1 MKTLLTIFTLTFTL
15 MFSSTSFAGWTKVG
29 KNVKGSIYV
38 DFERIRK
45 VDSYVFYW
53 QLGDFLEPAE
63 GFLSVTIYRK
73 LDCKLFRYKSLSYS
87 FHKEPMGKK
96 PSETVNPKNPEWEYP
111 PPKSGNQIILNAVCS
126 R

>member
-1 MKTLLTIFTLTFTL
+1 MKTLLTIFTLIFTV
-15 MFSSTSFAGWTKVG
+15 MFSSSSFAGWTKVG

-73 LDCKLFRYKSLSYS
+73 LVKTLLDQFWVDSCLF
-87 FHKEPMGKK
+87 MKK
-96 PSETVNPKNPEWEYP
+96 PTQRWR
-111 PPKSGNQIILNAVCS
+111 C
-126 R
+126 